1 MNTAE
6 LIGHAVS
13 PEAELLQLQLE
24 IARRADELAQSRAGN
39 RSRKSDRNCWIEAEK
54 EVLSRIAEPALA

>member
-6 LIGHAVS
+6 LIEYAAS

-24 IARRADELAQSRAGN
+24 IARRADELAQSRAGDG
-39 RSRKSDRNCWIEAEK
+39 SESDDRNCWIKAEK
-54 EVLSRIAEPALA
+54 EVLSRIAEPALT

>member
-6 LIGHAVS
+6 LIEYAVS

-24 IARRADELAQSRAGN
+24 IARRADELAQSRAGDGSE
-39 RSRKSDRNCWIEAEK
+39 RDDRNCWIKAEK
-54 EVLSRIAEPALA
+54 EVLSRIAEPALT

>member
-6 LIGHAVS
+6 LIEYAVS
-13 PEAELLQLQLE
+13 PEADLLQLQLE

-39 RSRKSDRNCWIEAEK
+39 GSGSDDRNCWLEAEK
-54 EVLSRIAEPALA
+54 EVLSRIADPALV